1 VWSNE
6 GLEIT
11 LFIQWAQIVLI
22 MEKAVGWRDLLKYQK
37 EYMYKDSQWRGYF
50 AYTSYDNDV
59 DDEQH
64 VLMPWVDM
72 YQEIK
77 QHNNT
82 SASQPTTT
90 QVGDQQEEAWYTRR
104 I

>member
-50 AYTSYDNDV
+50 AYTSYDNV
-59 DDEQH
+59 CHTVTNQLI
-64 VLMPWVDM
+64 VYCKLF
-72 YQEIK
+72 IL
-77 QHNNT
+77 
-82 SASQPTTT
+82 A
-90 QVGDQQEEAWYTRR
+90 GCG
-104 I
+104 